1 MRQGQVR
8 PIALCIFRQDDRVL
22 VAEYY
27 DPSKNQTF
35 YRPLGGTIEFGE
47 RGQQTV
53 EREIREELGAT
64 VADLHYLA
72 TFENL
77 FVYNGQQGHEIVLMY
92 EGRFTDRAIYDL
104 ESVAGHDDGDLP
116 LKAVWRQLNS
126 FGPSA
131 PMYPDGL
138 LELLATGDATVY
150 HIYPVGP
157 DRAGRTKEQA
167 A

>member
-22 VAEYY
+22 VAEYH

-53 EREIREELGAT
+53 EREIGEEIGAE
-64 VADLHYLA
+64 VADLHFLA
-72 TFENL
+72 TFESL

-104 ESVAGHDDGDLP
+104 ESVAGQDDGDLP
-116 LKAVWRQLNS
+116 LKAVWRRLDS
-126 FGPSA
+126 FGPAA
-131 PMYPDGL
+131 PLYPDGL
-138 LELLATGDATVY
+138 LELLTSGDTAPDP
-150 HIYPVGP
+150 IYPLGP
-157 DRAGRTKEQA
+157 DRARGTKEQA

>member
-8 PIALCIFRQDDRVL
+8 PIALCVFRQDDRVL
-22 VAEYY
+22 VAEFH

-53 EREIREELGAT
+53 EREFGEEISAE
-64 VADLHYLA
+64 VADLHFLA
-72 TFENL
+72 TFERL

-104 ESVAGHDDGDLP
+104 ESVAGQDDGDLP
-116 LKAVWRQLNS
+116 LKAVWRRLDS
-126 FGPSA
+126 FGPAA
-131 PMYPDGL
+131 PLYPDGL
-138 LELLATGDATVY
+138 LELLTSGDTAPDP
-150 HIYPVGP
+150 IYPLGP
-157 DRAGRTKEQA
+157 DRARGTKEQA